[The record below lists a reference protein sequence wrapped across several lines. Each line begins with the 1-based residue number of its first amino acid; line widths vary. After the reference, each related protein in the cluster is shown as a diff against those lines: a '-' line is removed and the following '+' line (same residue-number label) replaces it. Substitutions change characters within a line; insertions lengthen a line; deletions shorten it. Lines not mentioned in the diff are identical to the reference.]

1 MMKEDKSLKKIMI
14 LLLTIVLIT
23 IQFLDI
29 DQSHNDD
36 QPKSYAQTLDHIKV
50 YEAKKGDSLFNI
62 AVRFGISEVE
72 LKQANFKK
80 TDHLEPGEKLIIP
93 EKKITDHE
101 QDLLARLVHAEAKG
115 EPYAGKVAV
124 ALVVLNRVKS
134 EKFPDTIKEVI
145 YEERQFEPVEN
156 GSIHEPAGEES
167 KKAVKEAIALEGQDD
182 GSLFFFN
189 PDKTNSKWLRT
200 RTVTAVIGNHRFAK

>member
-1 MMKEDKSLKKIMI
+1 MKKVI
-14 LLLTIVLIT
+14 LLLTIFLMT
-23 IQFLDI
+23 IQFFQI
-29 DQSHNDD
+29 DQS
-36 QPKSYAQTLDHIKV
+36 KSNAQILENVKV
-50 YEAKKGDSLFNI
+50 YEAGKGDILFKI
-62 AVRFGISEVE
+62 AVRFGISELE

-80 TDHLEPGEKLIIP
+80 TNHIAPGEKLIIP

-134 EKFPDTIKEVI
+134 EKFPDTIQEVI
-145 YEERQFEPVEN
+145 YEDRQFEPVEN
-156 GSIHEPAGEES
+156 GSINQPADEES
-167 KKAVKEAIALEGQDD
+167 NKAVKEAIALEGQDN

-189 PDKTNSKWLRT
+189 PEKTNSKWLRT
-200 RTVTAVIGNHRFAK
+200 RTVTTVIGNHRFAK

>member
-1 MMKEDKSLKKIMI
+1 MMKEEVSLNKVV
-14 LLLTIVLIT
+14 LLLTIFLMT
-23 IQFLDI
+23 IQFFQI
-29 DQSHNDD
+29 D
-36 QPKSYAQTLDHIKV
+36 QPKSYAQIRENVKV
-50 YEAKKGDSLFNI
+50 YEVEKGDTLFNI
-62 AVRFGISEVE
+62 AVRSGISELE

-80 TDHLEPGEKLIIP
+80 TDHIVPGEKLIIP

-115 EPYAGKVAV
+115 EPYAGKIAV

-134 EKFPDTIKEVI
+134 DKFPDTIQEVI

-156 GSIHEPAGEES
+156 GSINQPANEES
-167 KKAVKEAIALEGQDD
+167 KKAVKEAIALEGQDN

-189 PDKTNSKWLRT
+189 PEKTNSKWLRT
-200 RTVTAVIGNHRFAK
+200 RTVTTVIGNHRFAK